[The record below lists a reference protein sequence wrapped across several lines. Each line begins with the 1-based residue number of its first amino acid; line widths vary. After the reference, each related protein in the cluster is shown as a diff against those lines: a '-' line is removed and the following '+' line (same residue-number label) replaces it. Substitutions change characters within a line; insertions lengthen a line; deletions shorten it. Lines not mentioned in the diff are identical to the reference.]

1 MLLSEFPCIVLS
13 FGRRFLVTEFIMF
26 IDTLALIRYIFVF
39 HLKNPAAFQDDFWH
53 LFINLW
59 MIFANMLIQCATMP
73 FEFQFLPAYL
83 ACRGKSDEIHE
94 TKNVLYFFHV
104 QIISAVLHAFIYLR
118 IWMFKRNAR
127 VSSISNCPNIK
138 SLFLADLNQVAL
150 MDIADSFGFM
160 IFMGAVAAI
169 HVLIVKFSESKE
181 TVCVL
186 NSVLITPPLIILASA
201 GILYWRNKQ
210 MRQWVR
216 REIRDLITN
225 QTERFGFELQPIA
238 AT

>member
-1 MLLSEFPCIVLS
+1 M
-13 FGRRFLVTEFIMF
+13 TEFIMF
-26 IDTLALIRYIFVF
+26 IDALALTRYIFIF

-83 ACRGKSDEIHE
+83 ACRGKSDEIQE

-118 IWMFKRNAR
+118 IWMFRSKAR
-127 VSSISNCPNIK
+127 VSDITRSRNIK
-138 SLFLADLNQVAL
+138 SLFLADLNKESL
-150 MDIADSFGFM
+150 MDIAESLGFM
-160 IFMGAVAAI
+160 IFLGAVATI
-169 HVLIVKFSESKE
+169 HILIVKFSESKE
-181 TVCVL
+181 TVRVL

-201 GILYWRNKQ
+201 ATLYWRNKQ

-216 REIRDLITN
+216 REIRDLISN
-225 QTERFGFELQPIA
+225 QTEKLGFELQPIV